1 MARTFGRELNSTR
14 GANCDRTWLFRALP
28 PALGEFIKEDIAVA
42 LELQK
47 DTAPIKDPFKP
58 PTDII
63 VVTTP
68 FVSGYH
74 VTKVIGTTLGL
85 IVRFRG
91 LGQNVWAFFRAS
103 GGGEIKVYTQLLE
116 QVRAQAL
123 QRLGE
128 HAKSLANAVVSVA
141 FGTSEMGG
149 AMTEV
154 LAYGT
159 AVVVEP
165 DSSPAQPVALH

>member
-1 MARTFGRELNSTR
+1 MES
-14 GANCDRTWLFRALP
+14 
-28 PALGEFIKEDIAVA
+28 PA
-42 LELQK
+42 
-47 DTAPIKDPFKP
+47 APEPYTP

-74 VTKVIGTTLGL
+74 VVRVVGATFGL
-85 IVRFRG
+85 IVRSRG
-91 LGQNVWAFFRAS
+91 LGQNIWAFFRAW

-116 QVRAQAL
+116 QVRHQAL
-123 QRLGE
+123 QRLAD
-128 HAKSLANAVVSVA
+128 HAKSLGANAVISVG
-141 FGTSEMGG
+141 FDTSEMGG

-159 AVVVEP
+159 AVIVEP
-165 DSSPAQPVALH
+165 DTAPAQPVALH

>member
-1 MARTFGRELNSTR
+1 MDA
-14 GANCDRTWLFRALP
+14 
-28 PALGEFIKEDIAVA
+28 PAIPE
-42 LELQK
+42 
-47 DTAPIKDPFKP
+47 PFKP
-58 PTDII
+58 PSGI
-63 VVTTP
+63 VLVTTP
-68 FVSGYH
+68 FVSGNH
-74 VTKVIGTTLGL
+74 VTRVIGTTFGL
-85 IVRFRG
+85 IVRSRG
-91 LGQNVWAFFRAS
+91 LGQNVWAFFRAW

-128 HAKSLANAVVSVA
+128 RAKSLGANAVVSIG
-141 FGTSEMGG
+141 FDTSEMGS

-165 DSSPAQPVALH
+165 DSAPAQPVELH

>member
-1 MARTFGRELNSTR
+1 MESAIIS
-14 GANCDRTWLFRALP
+14 
-28 PALGEFIKEDIAVA
+28 
-42 LELQK
+42 
-47 DTAPIKDPFKP
+47 DPFKP
-58 PTDII
+58 PSNII

-68 FVSGYH
+68 FVSGHH
-74 VTKVIGTTLGL
+74 VTKVIGTTFGL
-85 IVRFRG
+85 IVRSRG
-91 LGQNVWAFFRAS
+91 LGQNVWAFFRAW

-123 QRLGE
+123 KRLAE
-128 HAKSLANAVVSVA
+128 HAKGLGANAVVSVG
-141 FGTSEMGG
+141 FDTSEMGG

-165 DSSPAQPVALH
+165 DVQPAQPVALH